1 MKMLTAELGKLDH
14 GAPWRD
20 REVARR
26 CKVDNKT
33 VARLRDELS
42 FQDDAYLRKSS
53 DNVRTVTAP
62 ARPTLKVPHRSASVR
77 RPSRQSRQRS
87 T

>member
-1 MKMLTAELGKLDH
+1 MKMLTTELVKLDDH
-14 GAPWRD
+14 GAPWSD

-42 FQDDAYLRKSS
+42 LQDDAY
-53 DNVRTVTAP
+53 
-62 ARPTLKVPHRSASVR
+62 
-77 RPSRQSRQRS
+77 
-87 T
+87 